1 MVKVLFFARLR
12 QQLGLGEIALENFSG
27 SLSELRN
34 TLCEQYPDWS
44 AHLQRDD
51 IRMALNQELAESG
64 ALVKAGDEVAF
75 FPPVTGG

>member
-12 QQLGLGEIALENFSG
+12 QQLGTGEITLGDFSG
-27 SLSELRN
+27 SIGDLRQA
-34 TLCEQYPDWS
+34 LCVQHPDWS
-44 AHLQRDD
+44 AYLQRDN
-51 IRMALNQELAESG
+51 IRMALNQELAETG

>member
-12 QQLGLGEIALENFSG
+12 QQLGTGEISLADFSG
-27 SLSELRN
+27 SLSALREV
-34 TLCEQYPDWS
+34 LCEQHPDWS

-51 IRMALNQELAESG
+51 IRMALNQELAESE
-64 ALVKAGDEVAF
+64 AVVNAGDEVAF